1 MASSRQKPMPAAWAA
16 PLHNHLSGSND
27 IIRASL
33 TALNQLSDGKLDD
46 NTIKRLKSVAG
57 DEQKDAEIR
66 LRSLNLLPKGSRQIT
81 PASLRFVCSELTIN
95 SSVTNRALAVDL
107 LTSTP
112 LESHQLQHV
121 ARELPRTGVM
131 ELQPLMTMFAK
142 SNDAQVGAVLV
153 ASLLDAPA
161 ATSLFP
167 DRLEEQLAGFG
178 ESVVVKAE
186 PLLAKIE
193 QENQSKLQRVEDIL
207 ALLPNAD
214 IRRGIRVFQDTK
226 ASCLA
231 CHRRGYI
238 GGNIGPDLNRIGQIR
253 TERVLLESILFPNLS
268 FVRSYEPV
276 AIVTDDGRVYNGA
289 IRDET
294 DDTITLQLDAQK
306 TVQLAK
312 SAIEERKQGTVSIM
326 PAGLEKQ
333 LTPQDLA
340 DLVKYLKEG

>member
-1 MASSRQKPMPAAWAA
+1 M
-16 PLHNHLSGSND
+16 
-27 IIRASL
+27 
-33 TALNQLSDGKLDD
+33 
-46 NTIKRLKSVAG
+46 
-57 DEQKDAEIR
+57 
-66 LRSLNLLPKGSRQIT
+66 
-81 PASLRFVCSELTIN
+81 
-95 SSVTNRALAVDL
+95 
-107 LTSTP
+107 
-112 LESHQLQHV
+112 
-121 ARELPRTGVM
+121 
-131 ELQPLMTMFAK
+131 
-142 SNDAQVGAVLV
+142 
-153 ASLLDAPA
+153 
-161 ATSLFP
+161 
-167 DRLEEQLAGFG
+167 
-178 ESVVVKAE
+178 VVKAE

-312 SAIEERKQGTVSIM
+312 SMIEERKQGTVSIM